1 MINAAESVDK
11 MVDKIRNAPHVYRIF
26 NDESTKYRKLVFE
39 LRKGELQYFT
49 FVMEIVKNE

>member
-1 MINAAESVDK
+1 MADRISNA
-11 MVDKIRNAPHVYRIF
+11 RRVYRTF
-26 NDESTKYRKLVFE
+26 NDEGTKYRKLVFE

>member
-1 MINAAESVDK
+1 LINAAESVDK
-11 MVDKIRNAPHVYRIF
+11 MVDKIRNTPRVYRIF

-49 FVMEIVKNE
+49 FVMEIVKK